1 MLITLEQIEDK
12 LIDYAP
18 TIDTILEDA
27 CYQIIKRARLHH
39 GLTGEQWDSEAREMA
54 QRLKPI
60 IEGHLLTIEQMVAGK
75 EGDADGD

>member
-1 MLITLEQIEDK
+1 MYITFAEIENK

-39 GLTGEQWDSEAREMA
+39 GLTGEQWDAEAREMA
-54 QRLKPI
+54 QRLKPVV
-60 IEGHLLTIEQMVAGK
+60 EGHLVTIEQMV
-75 EGDADGD
+75 EGDERR